1 MALGGGSFLVQ
12 NKVLPGSYINF
23 VSAARASA
31 SLSDRGT
38 ATMPLELDWGE
49 EGRIFEVTSED
60 LQKNSLAIFGYP
72 YTHEKLKGLRDLFL
86 NAKTLYAYRLNKG
99 VKAANEFAVARC
111 GGARGNDIRIVIA
124 KNADDSSKFDV
135 TTMLG
140 GDSADVQT
148 VASAAE
154 LEDNG
159 FVEFRKDA
167 ALAVNA
173 GAPLTGGENGE
184 ITGACYQD
192 YLDKIEAYSFNTMG
206 VVVTDDVTK
215 GLFTAF
221 CKRMRDEVG
230 AKFQLVLY
238 SKNADYPGV
247 ISVKNKCLDG
257 AAKGEDGMVYPNE
270 AALVYWVT
278 GAEAGCAVNKSIQ
291 NKKYDGE
298 FTPDTE
304 FTQNE
309 LIAAIKAG
317 EFVLHRVNSD
327 IRVLEDINT
336 MVTTSDTQ
344 GEIFKDNQT
353 MRVCDQIA
361 NDIAVLFNTKYLGVV
376 PNDNAGR
383 VSLWSDIVNHHRQL
397 NDIRAIENFSESDI
411 AVTQGD
417 SKKSVVVSDAVT
429 VVNAMSKLYMTVTVS

>member
-31 SLSDRGT
+31 TLSDRGT
-38 ATMPLELDWGE
+38 ATMPLELDWGAE
-49 EGRIFEVTSED
+49 DEIFEVTSED
-60 LQKNSLAIFGYP
+60 LQKNSLKIFGYP

-86 NAKTLYAYRLNKG
+86 NAQTLYAYRLNKG
-99 VKAANEFAVARC
+99 VKAANEFAVAKC
-111 GGARGNDIRIVIA
+111 GGVRGNDIRIVIA
-124 KNADDSSKFDV
+124 ADPDESGKYDV
-135 TTMLG
+135 STMMG
-140 GDSADVQT
+140 AEVVDMQT

-167 ALAVNA
+167 VLAVNA

-184 ITGACYQD
+184 ITGSCYQD

-206 VVVTDDVTK
+206 AVVTDDTTK
-215 GLFTAF
+215 GLFVSF

-238 SKNADYPGV
+238 NKNADYPGV
-247 ISVKNKCLDG
+247 ISVKNKCADG
-257 AAKGEDGMVYPNE
+257 AVKGEDGMVYPNE

-336 MVTTSDTQ
+336 MVTVSDTQ

-411 AVTQGD
+411 AVAQGD

>member
-38 ATMPLELDWGE
+38 ATMPLELDWGVE
-49 EGRIFEVTSED
+49 DAVFEVTSED
-60 LQKNSLAIFGYP
+60 FQKNSMRIFGYP

-86 NAKTLYAYRLNKG
+86 NAKTLFAYRLNKG
-99 VKAANEFAVARC
+99 VKAQNDYATAKY
-111 GGARGNDIRIVIA
+111 GGVRGNDIRIVIA
-124 KNADDSSKFDV
+124 ANPDEDGKFDV
-135 TTMLG
+135 STMMG
-140 GDSADVQT
+140 GEVVDVQT
-148 VASAAE
+148 AASAAE
-154 LEDNG
+154 LTDNDYVD
-159 FVEFRKDA
+159 FKKDA
-167 ALAVNA
+167 ALAANA
-173 GAPLTGGENGE
+173 GAALTGGTNGE
-184 ITGACYQD
+184 VTGSSYQS
-192 YLDKIEAYSFNTMG
+192 YLDKIEAYTYNTMG
-206 VVVTDDVTK
+206 AAVTDDTTK
-215 GLFTAF
+215 GLFTSF
-221 CKRMRDEVG
+221 CRRMRDEVG

-238 SKNADYPGV
+238 NKAADYAGV
-247 ISVKNKCLDG
+247 ISVKNKCVDG
-257 AAKGEDGMVYPNE
+257 AAKSGEVTVYPNE

-278 GAEAGCAVNKSIQ
+278 GAQAGCAVNKSVQ

-298 FTPDTE
+298 FTPDTDY
-304 FTQNE
+304 TQSE
-309 LIAAIKAG
+309 LIAAVGAG

-336 MVTTSDTQ
+336 MATVSDTQ
-344 GEIFKDNQT
+344 GEVFKDNQT

-411 AVTQGD
+411 TVAQGD
-417 SKKSVVVSDAVT
+417 SKKSVTVSDAVT
-429 VVNAMSKLYMTVTVS
+429 VVNSMSKLYMTVTVA

>member
-31 SLSDRGT
+31 TLSDRGT

-49 EGRIFEVTSED
+49 EGSIFEVTSED
-60 LQKNSLAIFGYP
+60 FQKNSLAIFGYP

-99 VKAANEFAVARC
+99 VKAANEFAVAKC

-148 VASAAE
+148 VASATE
-154 LEDNG
+154 LTDNK

-167 ALAVNA
+167 ALAVNV
-173 GAPLTGGENGE
+173 GAPLVGGENGE
-184 ITGACYQD
+184 VTGSSYQS

-206 VVVTDDVTK
+206 AVVTDDTTK
-215 GLFTAF
+215 GLFVSF

-230 AKFQLVLY
+230 AKFQLVIY
-238 SKNADYPGV
+238 NKAADYPGV

-257 AAKGEDGMVYPNE
+257 AARGDEGMVYPNE

-397 NDIRAIENFSESDI
+397 NDIRAIENFAESDI
-411 AVTQGD
+411 AVAQGD

-429 VVNAMSKLYMTVTVS
+429 VVNAMSKLYMTVTVA

>member
-31 SLSDRGT
+31 TLSDRGT
-38 ATMPLELDWGE
+38 ATMPLELDWGAE
-49 EGRIFEVTSED
+49 DEIFEVTSED
-60 LQKNSLAIFGYP
+60 FQKNSMKLFGYP

-86 NAKTLYAYRLNKG
+86 NAQTLYAYRLNKG
-99 VKAANEFAVARC
+99 VKAANEFAVAKC

-124 KNADDSSKFDV
+124 ADPDESGKFDV
-135 TTMLG
+135 STMMG
-140 GDSADVQT
+140 AEVVDVQT
-148 VASAAE
+148 VAGAAE
-154 LEDNG
+154 LADNG
-159 FVEFRKDA
+159 YVEFRKDA

-173 GAPLTGGENGE
+173 GVPLTGGANGE
-184 ITGACYQD
+184 VTGSSYQS

-215 GLFTAF
+215 GLFVSF

-238 SKNADYPGV
+238 NKNADYPGV
-247 ISVKNKCLDG
+247 ISVKNKCTDG
-257 AAKGEDGMVYPNE
+257 AAMGEDGIAYPNE

-298 FTPDTE
+298 FTPDTG

-336 MVTTSDTQ
+336 MVTVSDTQ

-411 AVTQGD
+411 VVAQGD

>member
-31 SLSDRGT
+31 TLSDRGT
-38 ATMPLELDWGE
+38 ATMPLELDWGVE
-49 EGRIFEVTSED
+49 DAIFEVTSED
-60 LQKNSLAIFGYP
+60 FQKNSMRIFGYP

-86 NAKTLYAYRLNKG
+86 NAQTLYAYRLNKG
-99 VKAANEFAVARC
+99 VKAQNDFAAAKY
-111 GGARGNDIRIVIA
+111 GGVRGNDIRIVISA
-124 KNADDSSKFDV
+124 NPDEDGKFDV
-135 TTMLG
+135 STMMG
-140 GDSADVQT
+140 GDVVDVQT
-148 VASAAE
+148 AASATE
-154 LEDNG
+154 LLDNDY
-159 FVEFRKDA
+159 VEFKKDA
-167 ALAVNA
+167 VLAANA
-173 GAPLTGGENGE
+173 GVPLSGGENGE
-184 ITGACYQD
+184 VTGASYQS
-192 YLDKIEAYSFNTMG
+192 YLDKIEAYSYNTMG
-206 VVVTDDVTK
+206 VAVTDDITK
-215 GLFTAF
+215 GLFTSF

-238 SKNADYPGV
+238 NKAADYAGV
-247 ISVKNKCLDG
+247 ISVKNKCVDG
-257 AAKGEDGMVYPNE
+257 AAKSEGGMVYPNE

-278 GAEAGCAVNKSIQ
+278 GVQAGCAVNKSVQ
-291 NKKYDGE
+291 NKRYDGE
-298 FTPDTE
+298 FVPDTDY
-304 FTQNE
+304 TQNE

-336 MVTTSDTQ
+336 MVTVSDTQ
-344 GEIFKDNQT
+344 GEVFKDNQT

-383 VSLWSDIVNHHRQL
+383 VSLWSDIVNHHRGL

-411 AVTQGD
+411 TVAQGD

-429 VVNAMSKLYMTVTVS
+429 VANAMAKLYMTVTVS

>member
-31 SLSDRGT
+31 TLSDRGT
-38 ATMPLELDWGE
+38 ATMPLELDWGAE
-49 EGRIFEVTSED
+49 DEIFEVTSED
-60 LQKNSLAIFGYP
+60 FQKNSMKLFGYP

-86 NAKTLYAYRLNKG
+86 NARTLYAYRLNKG
-99 VKAANEFAVARC
+99 VKAANEFAVAKC

-124 KNADDSSKFDV
+124 ADPDESGKFDV
-135 TTMLG
+135 STMMG
-140 GDSADVQT
+140 AEVVDVQT
-148 VASAAE
+148 VAGAAE
-154 LEDNG
+154 LMDNG
-159 FVEFRKDA
+159 YVEFRKDA

-173 GAPLTGGENGE
+173 GVPLTGGANGE
-184 ITGACYQD
+184 VTGSSYQS

-206 VVVTDDVTK
+206 VVVTDDTTK
-215 GLFTAF
+215 GLFVSF

-238 SKNADYPGV
+238 NKNADYPGV
-247 ISVKNKCLDG
+247 ISVKNKCTDG
-257 AAKGEDGMVYPNE
+257 AAMGEDGITYPNE

-298 FTPDTE
+298 FTPDTG

-411 AVTQGD
+411 VVAQGD